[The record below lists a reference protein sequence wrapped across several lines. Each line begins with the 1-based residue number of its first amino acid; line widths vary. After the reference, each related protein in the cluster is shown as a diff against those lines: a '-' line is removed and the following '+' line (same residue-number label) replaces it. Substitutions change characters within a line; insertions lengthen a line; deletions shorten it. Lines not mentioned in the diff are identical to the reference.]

1 MRGSEVAN
9 IKFDSSK
16 QKIVRCQSCDKPLV
30 VGKFAK
36 TNQTCNTC
44 KSAPKGKAAADAKKI
59 AKAVDKKNGKDTSP
73 QGTFAARL
81 TEVALSLD
89 FEIRKDRVWAK
100 KYSVADGAIMNLY
113 IMIEPGIAG
122 AESKVEYFST
132 ITQRAIG
139 LDEDFR
145 KFMPPDAA
153 NDCGV
158 IASEFSTI
166 ARVDHNIGQTQC
178 DKCGVYTDEFGVNN
192 KTGKV
197 YCIKPNGC
205 FKKSYTGAGA
215 ESSV

>member
-1 MRGSEVAN
+1 MKGSNVAN

-16 QKIVRCQSCDKPLV
+16 QKIVRCQSCDGPMV

-36 TNQTCNTC
+36 TVQTCDIC
-44 KSAPKGKAAADAKKI
+44 KGALKGKAAADAKKVV
-59 AKAVDKKNGKDTSP
+59 KLVDKKKNKDISP

-81 TEVALSLD
+81 TEVAKSLD
-89 FEIRKDRVWAK
+89 FEIRKDRIWAK
-100 KYSVADGAIMNLY
+100 KYSVADGAIMNLF
-113 IMIEPGIAG
+113 IMVEPGIAN
-122 AESKVEYFST
+122 AEPKVEYFST

-145 KFMPPDAA
+145 RFMPPDAV

-158 IASEFSTI
+158 IASEFSSI

-192 KTGKV
+192 GTGKV
-197 YCIKPNGC
+197 YCIKPNNC
-205 FKKSYTGAGA
+205 FKNSYTSSGA